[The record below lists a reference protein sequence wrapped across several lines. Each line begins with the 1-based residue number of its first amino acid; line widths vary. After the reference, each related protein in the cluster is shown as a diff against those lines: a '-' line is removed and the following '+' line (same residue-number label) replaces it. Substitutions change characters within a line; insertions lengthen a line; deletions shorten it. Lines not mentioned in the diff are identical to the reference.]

1 MMYEKCTYKYL
12 GIEFNWY
19 DTDSEKLELDQR
31 SNFHKDILPPG
42 FTTEGKKLL
51 IELSGD
57 DELKFKSNK
66 A

>member
-1 MMYEKCTYKYL
+1 MYDIHTYKYL
-12 GIEFNWY
+12 GTEFNWY
-19 DTDSEKLELDQR
+19 YADHEKSELDQG

-57 DELKFKSNK
+57 DELQFKPNK

>member
-1 MMYEKCTYKYL
+1 MDKICTYKYL
-12 GIEFNWY
+12 GTEFNWCY
-19 DTDSEKLELDQR
+19 TDSEKWELDQG
-31 SNFHKDILPPG
+31 SNFHKDILLPG

>member
-1 MMYEKCTYKYL
+1 MYEICTYEYL
-12 GIEFNWY
+12 GTEFNWY
-19 DTDSEKLELDQR
+19 CTDDEKSEFNQG

-42 FTTEGKKLL
+42 FTTEEKKLL